1 MRRWSAWGWT
11 GSWCWMSADPVH
23 GRSGQLG
30 KQLLFYRAAFWVGLG
45 TAAIA
50 IAGALWFD
58 RKFDDIRAS
67 AQAQTAGMLANG
79 LANALKNELILR
91 DFAGLEAR
99 LQQSMANEAL
109 LSALIIDAKGQV
121 LSQVRR
127 AKAGEPSIP
136 VFDTPRI
143 DWPMPSQMLERRGS
157 VLVQWVPVESG
168 IPLGWL
174 RLELGNTRAG
184 DDLHQLQ
191 NQTTLIAA
199 LTTVVLGLLLLI
211 VLRRMYA
218 LMLARESALQQAH
231 DALESVAYHD
241 ALTQLPN
248 RRLLTE
254 QLRLAVA
261 NSDRHGHRL
270 AVCFLDL
277 DGFKQVNDNYGHDA
291 GDDVL
296 CQLARRL
303 EDVIRANESVAR
315 LGGDEFVVLLTN
327 FGDLTHCEDILQR
340 LLTEVARP
348 LQIGPHSVQIQAS
361 IGVAL
366 YPSPGGRSDALLD
379 QADQAMYRAKQA
391 GKNCW
396 RFYEP

>member
-1 MRRWSAWGWT
+1 
-11 GSWCWMSADPVH
+11 
-23 GRSGQLG
+23 
-30 KQLLFYRAAFWVGLG
+30 
-45 TAAIA
+45 
-50 IAGALWFD
+50 
-58 RKFDDIRAS
+58 
-67 AQAQTAGMLANG
+67 
-79 LANALKNELILR
+79 
-91 DFAGLEAR
+91 
-99 LQQSMANEAL
+99 
-109 LSALIIDAKGQV
+109 
-121 LSQVRR
+121 
-127 AKAGEPSIP
+127 
-136 VFDTPRI
+136 
-143 DWPMPSQMLERRGS
+143 
-157 VLVQWVPVESG
+157 
-168 IPLGWL
+168 
-174 RLELGNTRAG
+174 
-184 DDLHQLQ
+184 
-191 NQTTLIAA
+191 
-199 LTTVVLGLLLLI
+199 
-211 VLRRMYA
+211 MYS

-254 QLRLAVA
+254 QLRHAVA

>member
-1 MRRWSAWGWT
+1 VTDAADMDSAT
-11 GSWCWMSADPVH
+11 D
-23 GRSGQLG
+23 L
-30 KQLLFYRAAFWVGLG
+30 
-45 TAAIA
+45 
-50 IAGALWFD
+50 
-58 RKFDDIRAS
+58 
-67 AQAQTAGMLANG
+67 QA
-79 LANALKNELILR
+79 EI
-91 DFAGLEAR
+91 AR
-99 LQQSMANEAL
+99 LRAEVEAL
-109 LSALIIDAKGQV
+109 RTRAEAAEAAADYDV
-121 LSQVRR
+121 LT
-127 AKAGEPSIP
+127 P
-136 VFDTPRI
+136 V
-143 DWPMPSQMLERRGS
+143 LNRRGFVAAMS
-157 VLVQWVPVESG
+157 RTMAYCTRYKVPAVL
-168 IPLGWL
+168 L
-174 RLELGNTRAG
+174 
-184 DDLHQLQ
+184 
-191 NQTTLIAA
+191 
-199 LTTVVLGLLLLI
+199 
-211 VLRRMYA
+211 Y
-218 LMLARESALQQAH
+218 
-231 DALESVAYHD
+231 
-241 ALTQLPN
+241 
-248 RRLLTE
+248 
-254 QLRLAVA
+254 
-261 NSDRHGHRL
+261 
-270 AVCFLDL
+270 LDL